1 MELSKEISCNIKD
14 FFDSMD
20 SVRYI
25 SCDSGLMKQIPSFVS
40 DDCIIMD
47 FMKPSVNFTPMAP
60 FLSVLQKQITDVAQI
75 EDYVYG
81 PQKDTF
87 VSYFSDGVSA
97 FRDDIPVFEQFQY
110 EHKRS
115 LKSVFEIFSHVVASP
130 LVILNA
136 QLMDSDSFEIVR
148 MLEDSHRCKT
158 LVCIDLT
165 ETELNN
171 DSSAFFSELSSKENY
186 YEAVREGIHE
196 SKDLMVVLEENNF
209 FNPDNVLKFF
219 VDCNNFFSFGN
230 SATYAK
236 KLLQERPT
244 NIFSSDKIGRI
255 MLEMSWVFFCTED
268 YENAEICL
276 NSIIDKE
283 EFADIQVSVKYCLS
297 NIFFKRK
304 AFFDATQLVCNLI
317 DLSKDSDSDCCEFY
331 LAHSMLCRIMQ
342 KQKNPELQTKY
353 FETLELFKN
362 QEKRFINNYI
372 ETLFLIPCTVF
383 DSECTEIEKYISAI
397 DEAIELSGSIDN
409 ELALSEAYNI
419 KGLLY
424 SRLLKHTEAIE
435 CLNKADII
443 RRKLDDVTAVV
454 NIRNS
459 IVNEMLIQ
467 GDYLKAFKVMVE
479 VSDQVLQLSDTK
491 EILYTLN
498 NVSKIYLFIGYYAEC
513 RRLLNSIAKIM
524 RVYDKKSITGYSLN
538 DVYAIQALIDIYY
551 GKYTHAHL
559 WCRNIKS
566 NGLPYSD
573 FSNVI
578 LITLS
583 ALFAM
588 HNGKLEKS
596 KKLFAVAE
604 KRLMDKIPEQK
615 QLLAYIR
622 YLYSYFLYRKEE
634 DELSDVY
641 RKQAEQ
647 VVQDENFTFYIEN
660 YAEVPIRRIYT
671 LDFFLPHF
679 LVSLERLERQ
689 STKDQILYSLKKRIR
704 DSQFLNRLMEFAGS
718 AETRDEYI
726 EDVVS
731 EISDYMLC
739 KAIYFAKID
748 EDSDEWIISHSIVRN
763 SKYLPEEG
771 EWKYLMIK
779 TVDSKTN
786 FIPILDN
793 VWYYNLSKYESSAA
807 VIIELDNMK
816 KYKREDLNI
825 LKIGLSNIQSQLTI
839 LSQREHLQQLSSI
852 DQLSKLNNRRALEE
866 KLESESELIRRYDNK
881 ENVKYL
887 TSITF
892 IDLDHFKFY
901 NDTYGH
907 EAGDVM
913 IESFAKLLKRIYRKV
928 DFVSRFG
935 GDEFIV
941 LLPGTSSLEAL
952 RATDRLRQGI
962 VEENYFIPALEKV
975 LHRDMSDIPKEQYIS
990 FSAGICANTE
1000 IDDFS
1005 DMQQVKNNADKA
1017 LYEAKETG
1025 RCKTVLYT
1033 ELTPEKQ
1040 NVKPR

>member
-14 FFDSMD
+14 FFSSMD

-40 DDCIIMD
+40 SDCIIMD
-47 FMKPSVNFTPMAP
+47 FMKPSVSFTPMAP
-60 FLSVLQKQITDVAQI
+60 FLTVLQRAITDVSEI
-75 EDYVYG
+75 EAYVYG
-81 PQKDTF
+81 PQKNTF
-87 VSYFSDGVSA
+87 VSYFTDGA
-97 FRDDIPVFEQFQY
+97 FACRDDIPVFEQFQY

-115 LKSVFEIFSHVVASP
+115 LKSVFEIFSHVISSP

-158 LVCIDLT
+158 VVCIDLT
-165 ETELNN
+165 ETDLS
-171 DSSAFFSELSSKENY
+171 DDRAAFFSELSAKENY
-186 YEAVREGIHE
+186 YEAVREGVHE

-209 FNPDNVLKFF
+209 FTSDNVLKFF
-219 VDCNNFFSFGN
+219 TDCNNFFSFGN
-230 SATYAK
+230 SVSYAK
-236 KLLQERPT
+236 KLLEERPSL
-244 NIFSSDKIGRI
+244 IFSSEKIGKI
-255 MLEMSWVFFCTED
+255 LLEMAWIFFYAED

-276 NSIIDKE
+276 NSILDKE
-283 EFADIQVSVKYCLS
+283 EFADIQISIKYLLA
-297 NIFFKRK
+297 NIFYKRK
-304 AFFDATQLVCNLI
+304 SFFDATQLVCSLI
-317 DLSKDSDSDCCEFY
+317 DKEELSDDSCCEIY
-331 LAHSMLCRIMQ
+331 LAHSLRCRIMQ
-342 KQKNPELQTKY
+342 KQKNPELESKY
-353 FETLELFKN
+353 FETLSLFKK

-372 ETLFLIPCTVF
+372 ETIFLIPCTVF
-383 DSECTEIEKYISAI
+383 DSENSDAKKYISAM
-397 DEAIELSGSIDN
+397 DEAIDLSVSIDN
-409 ELALSEAYNI
+409 EFSLSQAYKL

-424 SRLLKHTEAIE
+424 SRFLEHEEAVE
-435 CLNKADII
+435 CLSKADVI
-443 RRKLDDVTAVV
+443 RRKLGDVTSVV

-459 IVNEMLIQ
+459 IVNEMLVQ
-467 GDYLKAFKVMVE
+467 GEYLKAFKVMVDI
-479 VSDQVLQLSDTK
+479 SDQVLQLSDTK

-498 NVSKIYLFIGYYAEC
+498 NISKIYLFIGYYAEC
-513 RRLLNSIAKIM
+513 RRLLNSITKIM
-524 RVYDKKSITGYSLN
+524 RVYDRKSIPGYSLN
-538 DVYAIQALIDIYY
+538 DVYAMQALIDIYY

-559 WCRNIKS
+559 CCRNIKS

-583 ALFAM
+583 SLFAM
-588 HNGKLEKS
+588 HNGKMEKS
-596 KKLFAVAE
+596 KKLFALAE
-604 KRLMDKIPEQK
+604 KRLMEKIPEQK
-615 QLLAYIR
+615 QLLVYIR
-622 YLYSYFLYRKEE
+622 YLYSYFLYRNDEE
-634 DELSDVY
+634 ELSDAY
-641 RKQAEQ
+641 RKNAEQ
-647 VVQDENFTFYIEN
+647 VVQDENFTFYIKN
-660 YAEVPIRRIYT
+660 YAEIPVRRIYT

-689 STKDQILYSLKKRIR
+689 STKDQILFSLKKRIR

-726 EDVVS
+726 EDVVN

-748 EDSDEWIISHSIVRN
+748 EDSDEWSISNSIVRN
-763 SKYLPEEG
+763 SKYMPTVED
-771 EWKYLMIK
+771 WKYLMIK
-779 TVDSKTN
+779 TSDSKTN

-839 LSQREHLQQLSSI
+839 LSQREHLQRLSSI

-1000 IDDFS
+1000 IEDFS